1 MSGILFQL
9 VRSGGLGV
17 SLNKLDIMQFY
28 DFEPVKNRRMCI
40 IPLLAIFRT
49 TLIYS

>member
-17 SLNKLDIMQFY
+17 SLNKLDFMQFY
-28 DFEPVKNRRMCI
+28 DFEYIEK
-40 IPLLAIFRT
+40 
-49 TLIYS
+49 S